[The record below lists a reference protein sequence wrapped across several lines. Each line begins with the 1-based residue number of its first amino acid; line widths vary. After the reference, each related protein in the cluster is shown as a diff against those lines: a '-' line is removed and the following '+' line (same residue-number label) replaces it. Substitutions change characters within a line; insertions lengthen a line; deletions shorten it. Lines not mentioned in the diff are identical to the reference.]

1 MRIEPTILFLL
12 FVISLAIMPAH
23 GITQPVV
30 GPNINIVPGNDR
42 QRAEPTIA
50 VDPRN
55 PSILVAGSQDL
66 DLQSGCCPPSG
77 HRWNEYYRSTDGG
90 QTWTATLLPGFP
102 GDNSKQ
108 GKSSPLRMYNLTSDP
123 VIAFDRNGNVYFAGV
138 ADIFSNGTRLVVQ
151 SSGFVAKYVNDGADY
166 AGATLISQ
174 GKDKPWIT
182 TDNSGGPFDGNVYA
196 IFDAGL
202 SGKNFG
208 SIFVRSTDHAKTF
221 SDPILLSDN
230 TEAASGVTV
239 DPSGI
244 IYVAF
249 LGGFGNIPVLKS
261 TDGGLSFSGPTIA
274 ANITPIFD
282 PFAGNSFRALT
293 LPQIAAD
300 NAGIYIVWDDIGTG
314 QANVLLTRSLDHGLT
329 WSTPLTI
336 NNSTIGQHFFP
347 TIAVS
352 AGTISV
358 AWYDSRPEP
367 RHNARLQ
374 PRRTVH
380 RRLHP
385 DRSQPRSR
393 ASHLDGQ
400 QERMR
405 LCRPIYRVFGPR
417 RIHCHHYILATTS
430 RTTTSRSLTASPCP
444 VREESAHGRSSW
456 DLEQFYVL
464 LSL

>member
-1 MRIEPTILFLL
+1 LALRTEPTILFLL
-12 FVISLAIMPAH
+12 FVISLATIPAH
-23 GITQPVV
+23 GITRPAV

-50 VDPRN
+50 IDPRN

-77 HRWNEYYRSTDGG
+77 HRWNEYFRSTDGG

-108 GKSSPLRMYNLTSDP
+108 GKSSPLRLYNLTSDP

-182 TDNSGGPFDGNVYA
+182 TDNSGGSFDGNVYV

-230 TEAASGVTV
+230 TEAVSGITV

-244 IYVAF
+244 TYVAF

-274 ANITPIFD
+274 ASITPIFD
-282 PFAGNSFRALT
+282 PFAGNSFRVT
-293 LPQIAAD
+293 TFPQIASD
-300 NAGIYIVWDDIGTG
+300 NRGVYIVWDDIGTG
-314 QANVLLTRSLDHGLT
+314 KANVLLTRSLDHGLT

-352 AGTISV
+352 AGTISI
-358 AWYDSRPEP
+358 AWYDSRLGTLSNGTITGLDVYYAQSTDGGASFPGNLRVTSVSFNP
-367 RHNARLQ
+367 NLVTTLDFNRGAPFIGDYIQIAASAGVAHLIWTDNRNACDFVD
-374 PRRTVH
+374 P
-380 RRLHP
+380 
-385 DRSQPRSR
+385 SIGC
-393 ASHLDGQ
+393 LDQ
-400 QERMR
+400 DS
-405 LCRPIYRVFGPR
+405 YT
-417 RIHCHHYILATTS
+417 ATIT
-430 RTTTSRSLTASPCP
+430 
-444 VREESAHGRSSW
+444 
-456 DLEQFYVL
+456 F
-464 LSL
+464 